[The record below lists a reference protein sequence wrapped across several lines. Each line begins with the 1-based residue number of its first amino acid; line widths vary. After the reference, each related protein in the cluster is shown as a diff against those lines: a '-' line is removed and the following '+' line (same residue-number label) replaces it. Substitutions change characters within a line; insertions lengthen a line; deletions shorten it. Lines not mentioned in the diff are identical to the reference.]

1 MFVGKTESEIIGK
14 TDFELFDS
22 EGAQLF
28 RNINMQMMR
37 TNTAKTNEENITHPN
52 GEKVCLETI
61 KGPYFD
67 LNGDILGVIGVSRNI
82 TERKRKEEIRYLNYH
97 DVWTMKNIYLFP

>member
-1 MFVGKTESEIIGK
+1 M
-14 TDFELFDS
+14 
-22 EGAQLF
+22 
-28 RNINMQMMR
+28 
-37 TNTAKTNEENITHPN
+37 
-52 GEKVCLETI
+52 CLETI

-97 DVWTMKNIYLFP
+97 DVLTGVYNRAFFNKKLVELDNEEHLPLSVIFGDINGMKLVNDAFGHNEGDNILIEVADILKQLRF